1 MNNKRDALLKRLT
14 RGSQPGRRRN
24 KGKRFSK
31 EHQPKRGP
39 GRPKGARN
47 YVTRNVLEALINAVN
62 RFGEDGRGKDGLE
75 GFLFKMC
82 GEEPK
87 SVMTMLQ
94 GTMPTRITVERRPKR
109 YRTLDEIR
117 AELAQYGIDFTQP
130 ALPNFKGPEIELD
143 AEEITEPVGNKPESG

>member
-31 EHQPKRGP
+31 EHQPKRGR

-47 YVTRNVLEALINAVN
+47 YFTRNVQEALINAVN

-75 GFLFKMC
+75 GFFFKMC
-82 GEEPK
+82 REEPK

-109 YRTLDEIR
+109 YPTLDEIR

-130 ALPNFKGPEIELD
+130 ELPNYKGPEIELD
-143 AEEITEPVGNKPESG
+143 AEEITEPVGNKPAGG